1 MLRRQKQPPPTIVV
15 SQPEERNGSG
25 PLSSSNAVGRH
36 AMIQTPPKKKSS
48 LFRSIIIVSFWVFI
62 LGVTILVPRFTITN
76 VDIHINS
83 GSNNKKNDVENGNKS
98 QQSKI
103 QSRKHD
109 DYETATTSDHQV
121 IESDN
126 TMQQQSQS
134 QSQRQQQHQPQ
145 EAATDSHSNPEFHL
159 VFSTGC
165 SLYQDWQSYVFFYH
179 VYKVSQHQQ
188 QQNRSNNIKNVTRI
202 VSGCSQQQ
210 QELLQQT
217 HYEQIQS
224 TMSSNFLL
232 HFTPDYSNI
241 QGPNVQSYK
250 YFNKP
255 FGMKHWM
262 EHRLGYSNN
271 TATATSTSTTTVN
284 PYDDVII
291 VLLDPDQLLLRPFT
305 HDYTTIRMDW
315 TRKGYNTPN
324 SNVSKIVKHGKTIT
338 QTYAFGDDYTAL
350 NLTHVL
356 LHEPNNGGKDSPLW
370 TMSKKQKLGYA
381 AGPPYLA
388 TAKDFYTLA
397 NKWSELVPR
406 VHDVYPYLLAEMY
419 AYW

>member
-1 MLRRQKQPPPTIVV
+1 MLRRHKQQQPQPPQTTIVS
-15 SQPEERNGSG
+15 SQHEQQQEKQNG
-25 PLSSSNAVGRH
+25 LSSSSSH
-36 AMIQTPPKKKSS
+36 KKKSS
-48 LFRSIIIVSFWVFI
+48 SSSTLFRTMIIIVSFWIFII
-62 LGVTILVPRFTITN
+62 LGFTILVPRFKQQLRLRRDYDETIL
-76 VDIHINS
+76 
-83 GSNNKKNDVENGNKS
+83 
-98 QQSKI
+98 
-103 QSRKHD
+103 
-109 DYETATTSDHQV
+109 TTSNHRV
-121 IESDN
+121 VVESDSN
-126 TMQQQSQS
+126 IIQQSQ
-134 QSQRQQQHQPQ
+134 QQRQGQGHQKEQPPAS
-145 EAATDSHSNPEFHL
+145 ESANTNTDSNSDPEFHL

-179 VYKVSQHQQ
+179 VYKVSQRQQ
-188 QQNRSNNIKNVTRI
+188 QQMGNNKSKNNNIKNVTRI
-202 VSGCSQQQ
+202 VSGCNDKQQQ
-210 QELLQQT
+210 VLQQT
-217 HYEQIQS
+217 HYEQIQKQ
-224 TMSSNFLL
+224 MSYNFLL
-232 HFTPDYSNI
+232 HFTPDYSKIKGSNI
-241 QGPNVQSYK
+241 PSYK

-262 EHRLGYSNN
+262 EHKLGYNN
-271 TATATSTSTTTVN
+271 TTSSSTSSSSTTTN

-305 HDYTTIRMDW
+305 HDYTNIRMDW
-315 TRKGYNTPN
+315 TRKGYNAPN
-324 SNVSKIVKHGKTIT
+324 SNVSKIITHGKTIT

-356 LHEPNNGGKDSPLW
+356 LHEEPNNGNNSPLW

-388 TAKDFYTLA
+388 TAKDFYILA